1 VNSWEILSIIWMNG
15 SGKSTLLKIIAGIY
29 SDYEWDIVR
38 KYQKLS
44 YVPQKID
51 IDATFP
57 VQVQEFIHIY
67 NSWISDVKIREY
79 FKKFQ
84 SEKLINKTL
93 SSLSGGEL
101 QKVLIIS
108 ALICNPEL
116 ILLDEPTA
124 GIDKIGE
131 EIFYEMVS
139 DVKKA
144 FPDIAIILVS
154 HNIHLVYKNSD
165 SVICL
170 HKNNFCCHGT
180 QKEVSKNSEVQE
192 IFWEYVLPYEHHP
205 HESHTHE

>member
-1 VNSWEILSIIWMNG
+1 M
-15 SGKSTLLKIIAGIY
+15 
-29 SDYEWDIVR
+29 
-38 KYQKLS
+38 
-44 YVPQKID
+44 
-51 IDATFP
+51 
-57 VQVQEFIHIY
+57 
-67 NSWISDVKIREY
+67 
-79 FKKFQ
+79 
-84 SEKLINKTL
+84 
-93 SSLSGGEL
+93 SGGEL

-192 IFWEYVLPYEHHP
+192 IF
-205 HESHTHE
+205 